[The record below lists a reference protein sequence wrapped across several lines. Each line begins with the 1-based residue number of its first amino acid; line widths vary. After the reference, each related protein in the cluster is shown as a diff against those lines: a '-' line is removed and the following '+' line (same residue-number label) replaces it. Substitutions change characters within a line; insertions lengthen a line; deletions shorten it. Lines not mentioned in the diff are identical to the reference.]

1 MHKQLNKSQNQQPS
15 SKRNMFQP
23 SLYETT
29 ISTQLRENPFADNQT
44 LLIGSDQGKISN
56 LE

>member
-1 MHKQLNKSQNQQPS
+1 
-15 SKRNMFQP
+15 MFQP

-44 LLIGSDQGKISN
+44 LLIASDQGKISN
-56 LE
+56 LEW